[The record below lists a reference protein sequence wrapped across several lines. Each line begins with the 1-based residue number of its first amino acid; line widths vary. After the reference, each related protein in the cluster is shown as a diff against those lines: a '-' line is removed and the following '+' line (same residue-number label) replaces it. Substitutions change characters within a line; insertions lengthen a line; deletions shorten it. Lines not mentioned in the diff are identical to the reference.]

1 MMLCTLPFSFYAQT
15 KSVSLYKW
23 KIDFTD
29 LDSKCLTAYKLLKK
43 FMFIIF
49 SILLMHLIKKTHK
62 FYDRSTDH
70 SLFFLCSVGQQ
81 FSSELNILYLFLS
94 KLLKFLDL

>member
-1 MMLCTLPFSFYAQT
+1 MLCTLPFSFYAQT

-70 SLFFLCSVGQQ
+70 SLFFYVLLASNSVVNWIY
-81 FSSELNILYLFLS
+81 FTYFYLS
-94 KLLKFLDL
+94 C